1 MEEKPKILIGIVNC
15 LLGSYIR
22 IREIHW
28 NTHNQATHNLT
39 NDLLPEIIDYIDA
52 IIELLSG
59 IAERPGFNILKPVI
73 PTTEDNLTT
82 ILKALVMKVETSQS
96 FLEDPEYRGIN
107 KTLDDL
113 IADLNKWTYLSNNF

>member
-1 MEEKPKILIGIVNC
+1 MEDKQKMILNIVNC

-39 NDLLPEIIDYIDA
+39 NDILPEIMDYADTF
-52 IIELLSG
+52 IELLSG
-59 IAERPGFNILKPVI
+59 IAERPGFDILKPVI
-73 PTTEDNLTT
+73 PTTKELSPILVAMTT
-82 ILKALVMKVETSQS
+82 KAEMCTECLSEPV
-96 FLEDPEYRGIN
+96 YRGVM

-113 IADLNKWTYLSNNF
+113 IADLNKWNYLSKNF